1 LNVFGRAEL
10 QRTVVVV
17 VALLVTA
24 GATGAVAR
32 EFRAADTQNEDYPTV
47 QALRFMG
54 RQISERTGGKHDVKV
69 FHSRQLGEEKE
80 TLEQTRAG
88 AIDLNRTN
96 VALIGNVIPSMNV
109 LALPFLFR
117 SIEHMQKVLDGPIGN
132 EILGSFEPY
141 GFVGLAFYDSGARSI
156 YNNVRP
162 VRSLADL
169 KGLRVRVQ
177 QSEQM
182 SEMMRS
188 LGAAPVELP
197 YGQVL
202 TGLATRLIDGAEN
215 NWPSFVTTDHYKH
228 AGHYTLTEHTMSPEV
243 LVMSLK
249 AWETLSPDERRI
261 FREEARRSGQ
271 FMREKWRDLELQSRK
286 QAEMAGVIIVS
297 EIDRKPFEAA
307 MTGIYAKVQRDPV
320 SAKLI
325 ERIRNVE

>member
-1 LNVFGRAEL
+1 MFGRAEL

-17 VALLVTA
+17 VALLLTA
-24 GATGAVAR
+24 GSTGALAR

-54 RQISERTGGKHDVKV
+54 RQISERTGGRHEIKV

-169 KGLRVRVQ
+169 KGLRIRVQ

-182 SEMMRS
+182 RETMRA
-188 LGAAPVELP
+188 LGADPVEMP

-202 TGLATRLIDGAEN
+202 TGLANKLIDGAEN

-297 EIDRKPFEAA
+297 EIDKKPFEAA
-307 MTGIYAKVQRDPV
+307 MTGIYARTQRDPA

>member
-10 QRTVVVV
+10 QRTVVLV
-17 VALLVTA
+17 VALLLTA
-24 GATGAVAR
+24 GSTDAPAR

-54 RQISERTGGKHDVKV
+54 RQVHERSGGRHEIKV

-96 VALIGNVIPSMNV
+96 VALIGNIVPSMNV

-117 SIEHMQKVLDGPIGN
+117 SIEHMQKVLDGPIGA

-156 YNNVRP
+156 YNNIRP

-169 KGLRVRVQ
+169 KGLRIRVQ

-182 SEMMRS
+182 SEMMRT
-188 LGAAPVELP
+188 LGATPVELP

-202 TGLATRLIDGAEN
+202 TGLANRLIDGAEN
-215 NWPSFVTTDHYKH
+215 NWPSFVTTDHYRH

-249 AWETLSPDERRI
+249 AWQTLSPDDRRI
-261 FREEARRSGQ
+261 FREEARRSSQ

-286 QAEMAGVIIVS
+286 QAETAGVIIVS
-297 EIDRKPFEAA
+297 DIDKTPFEAA
-307 MTGIYAKVQRDPV
+307 MTGIYAKAQRDPA
-320 SAKLI
+320 SAQLI
-325 ERIRNVE
+325 ERIRKVE